1 MASDQLTP
9 LMRGMFLV
17 ALGLPFLD
25 CLYPDR
31 ALQAAGPSPCT
42 ANEVK
47 QRVDLIE
54 LNHYY
59 DCQAKHQFDQV
70 IFYEWSPDYRR
81 YHVIAWSLVEGDLK
95 RLPRQLAGSG
105 LISVTWFDRDA
116 KVHREVQAK
125 LYRETWSQSD
135 PERTN
140 KRWIEEKDRLCLVR
154 LPDRAMR

>member
-1 MASDQLTP
+1 MASDLLTP
-9 LMRGMFLV
+9 LMRGMFLA
-17 ALGLPFLD
+17 ALSLLFLD
-25 CLYPDR
+25 RLLPDR
-31 ALQAAGPSPCT
+31 GLQAAGPSPRA
-42 ANEVK
+42 ANELK

-59 DCQAKHQFDQV
+59 DNQGKHQFDQV

-81 YHVIAWSLVEGDLK
+81 FHVIAWSLVEGDLK
-95 RLPRQLAGSG
+95 RLPRRLPGSG
-105 LISVTWFDRDA
+105 LTSVTWFDRDA
-116 KVHREVQAK
+116 KIHREVQAK

-154 LPDRAMR
+154 LPDRTPR